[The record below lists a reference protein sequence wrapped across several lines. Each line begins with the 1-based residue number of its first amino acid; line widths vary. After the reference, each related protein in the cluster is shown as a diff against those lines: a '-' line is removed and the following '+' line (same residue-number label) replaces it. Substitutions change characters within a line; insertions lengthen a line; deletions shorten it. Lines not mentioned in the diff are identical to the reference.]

1 MNCEN
6 TKSAL
11 TGIAGALARSLG
23 KEFSQV
29 AVESDTSENVV
40 FHEAGAA
47 PAVPFKSGLA
57 LAASSRR
64 SRLNLTLQRMWSST
78 AGGAPAVPVRAGTDA
93 NG

>member
-29 AVESDTSENVV
+29 AVESDTSEIVV
-40 FHEAGAA
+40 FHEAGGA

-78 AGGAPAVPVRAGTDA
+78 AGRSARGPGKSGHRC
-93 NG
+93 